1 MGGAWYEVVGGI
13 GAGVG
18 GIGAAAGAAAAWR
31 AASASKETGRDA
43 ADALALALAP
53 HLVLEAFA
61 IGESV
66 PSEDGVWQARIAND
80 SRFAALDVVLEAHFA
95 DGERV
100 HREIERLAPGG
111 VELLALREIPAPPVG
126 PTAAQA
132 GRSWSSDIP
141 TSADSGATRPPSP
154 SSSADTTAHRPER
167 RWPTAK
173 RSESV
178 EMRTTEAGR

>member
-18 GIGAAAGAAAAWR
+18 GIGAAVGAAAAWR
-31 AASASKETGRDA
+31 AASASKETSRDA
-43 ADALALALAP
+43 ADALALSLAP
-53 HLVLEAFA
+53 HLGLETVA

-66 PSEDGVWQARIAND
+66 PSEGGFWQARITND
-80 SRFAALDVVLEAHFA
+80 SRFAALDIVLEAHFA

-111 VELLALREIPAPPVG
+111 FELLTLREIPAPPVG

-132 GRSWSSDIP
+132 GRSMVLRYSD
-141 TSADSGATRPPSP
+141 
-154 SSSADTTAHRPER
+154 ER
-167 RWPTAK
+167 RLWRYEASFAFLVSGHDGSPTGA
-173 RSESV
+173 V
-178 EMRTTEAGR
+178 IADGEAERIG